1 MRINQKV
8 RYGLVCLHEL
18 AQNYG
23 GYMSAEQVA
32 QRRQMPGAYTQ
43 KILQRLA
50 SEGLVESLKGAGYRL
65 LVPLSEISAYRL
77 VDAFSEADEMPES
90 QAGSGINFQFE
101 RRVEKALKSFSL
113 AELTL

>member
-8 RYGLVCLHEL
+8 HYGLVCLHEL
-18 AQNYG
+18 GQNYG

-50 SEGLVESLKGAGYRL
+50 AAGLVESLKGAGYRL
-65 LVPLSEISAYRL
+65 LLPLSDITAYRL
-77 VDAFSEADEMPES
+77 VKALSDDGPLEHPASF
-90 QAGSGINFQFE
+90 GINFQFE
-101 RRVEKALKSFSL
+101 RRVENALKSFSL
-113 AELTL
+113 AELSV